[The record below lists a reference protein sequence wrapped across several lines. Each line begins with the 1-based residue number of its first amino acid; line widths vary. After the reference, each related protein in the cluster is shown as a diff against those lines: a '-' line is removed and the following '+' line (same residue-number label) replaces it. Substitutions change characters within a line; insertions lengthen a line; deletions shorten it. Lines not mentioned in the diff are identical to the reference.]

1 MTSQKKKDPLK
12 QLPEHPCRN
21 PLPPIAR
28 SILKKAASIEPEAPL
43 GTSRART
50 EALDEAIREVKR
62 LFHQYFRN

>member
-21 PLPPIAR
+21 PLPPIAQ

-62 LFHQYFRN
+62 RFHKYFRN